1 MTEEKPTTD
10 AGNHSPPRRRSPL
23 RALVGLIFVIGVG
36 AGGFYAG
43 STFLKKVPRS
53 AESAVETE
61 VPPLPSAPI
70 PDPKEPVDLAAV
82 PVDPHPGPAAAE
94 AAAPMIAPLADNL
107 SVLLLQGDNFLAEA
121 NPANALKRYAVL
133 EQRISGAQ
141 RPEVLL
147 RIALAEEAVGDHHS
161 SLKRYR
167 ELAAASQPNLVVA
180 ARLGQARLWQA
191 QQQYPYAETIL
202 FDLLLNEAGPG
213 MNTGLRSDTAHLVA
227 AILTGNVV
235 DDFHNRVLDDQSL
248 LLPTLTRPLPHLL
261 EDALMT
267 EQLPVEPPADGLR
280 LSTGKRGQP
289 PEEIQIAVH
298 YPRRPV
304 LELLAELAR
313 ACGYRVRGTREI
325 QQVLSARAMKLEARK
340 VSAAILLDGLLSA
353 DNLLWTFDGEELQ
366 VISGDGSDAAA
377 IDAARIRKAER
388 SLQHALSTAPDHPW
402 APAAYISLGK
412 LRTHASDLPGAER
425 FLEQTARIYPRSEF
439 DSCAAFNL
447 GKVRLVLGKLPE
459 ARDAFLRSVD
469 ASHGKPLEP
478 AGYLYA
484 GRISLELGQ
493 PRSAIIP
500 LQRAVALKGSPQVTS
515 VANLTLAAAYLL
527 GGNPASANTV
537 LLNYKAELSDEPH
550 RDVTAFL
557 SALAQFRSSEH
568 DTVRRGRDSR
578 ALVTSL
584 AHASEKRPFCWAIPF
599 LAAQGA
605 AELNLDDEARRLYE
619 IVALS
624 PYHHS
629 LQDASLYAL
638 ASLRWNAGEQAA
650 AVDILAGLVDSGSG
664 DWQKHARIQ
673 RCGYSLELSNGSAV
687 LTDGQR
693 LLRENLSSEERAR
706 VLQFMGKA
714 LQRQGKH
721 ELAAYCFAGVSP
733 TELLETSSE
742 ALP

>member
-1 MTEEKPTTD
+1 M
-10 AGNHSPPRRRSPL
+10 GL
-23 RALVGLIFVIGVG
+23 FFVILVGV
-36 AGGFYAG
+36 GGFYA
-43 STFLKKVPRS
+43 STTFLKSKTKPADS
-53 AESAVETE
+53 AGVKAET
-61 VPPLPSAPI
+61 APVAPA
-70 PDPKEPVDLAAV
+70 PDPNEAVDLTAAPAEV
-82 PVDPHPGPAAAE
+82 AGAPAASEEKKGAPTIEPIAE
-94 AAAPMIAPLADNL
+94 NL

-121 NPANALKRYAVL
+121 NPASALKRYAAL
-133 EQRISGAQ
+133 EQRITGAQ

-167 ELAAASQPNLVVA
+167 ELAATALPNLVVA

-202 FDLLLNEAGPG
+202 FDLLLNEAGQG
-213 MNTGLRSDTAHLVA
+213 MNSGLRADTAHLVA

-235 DDFHNRVLDDQSL
+235 DDFQNRVLDDQSL
-248 LLPTLTRPLPHLL
+248 LLPQLTRPLPHLL

-267 EQLPVEPPADGLR
+267 EQLPIEPPAEGVR
-280 LSTGKRGQP
+280 LTSGKRGQAP
-289 PEEIQIAVH
+289 GDIQVAVH

-313 ACGYRVRGTREI
+313 TCGYRVRGTREI
-325 QQVLSARAMKLEARK
+325 QQTLAARAMKLEARK

-353 DNLLWTFDGEELQ
+353 DNLLWKFDGDEL
-366 VISGDGSDAAA
+366 VVFSGEGSDTAA
-377 IDAARIRKAER
+377 IETARILKAER
-388 SLQHALSTAPDHPW
+388 SLQHALSAAPDHPW

-425 FLEQTARIYPRSEF
+425 YLEQTARIYPRSEF
-439 DSCAAFNL
+439 DSCASFNL

-459 ARDAFLRSVD
+459 ARDAFLRAVD
-469 ASHGKPLEP
+469 ASHGKPLE
-478 AGYLYA
+478 AAAYLYA

-500 LQRAVALKGSPQVTS
+500 LQRAVALKGSPQVTN
-515 VANLTLAAAYLL
+515 VANITLAAAYLL
-527 GGNPASANTV
+527 GGNPASANAV
-537 LLNYKAELSDEPH
+537 LLGRRAELSDEPY
-550 RDVTAFL
+550 RDVAAFL

-568 DTVRRGRDSR
+568 DNARHARDSR
-578 ALVTSL
+578 TLVSSL
-584 AHASEKRPFCWAIPF
+584 AHAVEKRPFCWAIPF
-599 LAAQGA
+599 LAAQSA
-605 AELNLDDEARRLYE
+605 TELSLDDEARRLYE

-650 AVDILAGLVDSGSG
+650 AVDILAGLVESGSG

-673 RCGYSLELSNGSAV
+673 RCGYSLELSHGSAV

-693 LLRENLSSEERAR
+693 LLRDDLTTEERAR

-733 TELLETSSE
+733 AELLEPTLE
-742 ALP
+742 AQP